1 MNNSGL
7 SGGWSGEI
15 VLIRF
20 LFSLSF
26 FFFLIL
32 FLTSK
37 ILRRKT
43 DDLSVCVL
51 VGLLFCGRPMWDFF
65 LLYFS
70 INVEAWNL

>member
-43 DDLSVCVL
+43 DDLSRL
-51 VGLLFCGRPMWDFF
+51 RFGRSSILWQTHVGLFF
-65 LLYFS
+65 IIF
-70 INVEAWNL
+70 